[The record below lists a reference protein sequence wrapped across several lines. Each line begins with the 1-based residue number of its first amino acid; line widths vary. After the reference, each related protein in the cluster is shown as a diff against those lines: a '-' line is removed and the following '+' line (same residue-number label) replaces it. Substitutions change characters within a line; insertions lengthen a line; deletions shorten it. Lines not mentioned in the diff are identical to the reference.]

1 MLFRSRRDGSI
12 GHPKMNQVGVRTM
25 EFCRRWGIAQ
35 TVREQSIDEDFP
47 RNYHYVTAING
58 FELARYEFPS
68 RRNTP
73 LEYSPEALQRCSQIW
88 FDPILQKHAAGLPSV
103 RVQYQTEL
111 ESFHD
116 DGAGVD
122 ATLLDR
128 TSGRR
133 TRVRAAYLA
142 ACDGADSAI
151 REQLGI
157 PLLGD
162 HSLSFNINVFFR
174 SRALDVLFAKGP
186 ALMQWIFG
194 PEGMW
199 ADIVS
204 IDGRELWRLSIMR
217 LPAGTELTPEQA
229 AERLRAAVGRDF
241 EFEIISI
248 LPWKIGRAHV

>member
-1 MLFRSRRDGSI
+1 MLFRSERRR
-12 GHPKMNQVGVRTM
+12 V
-25 EFCRRWGIAQ
+25 ERR
-35 TVREQSIDEDFP
+35 
-47 RNYHYVTAING
+47 G
-58 FELARYEFPS
+58 FERARYRAPRAPQHRTLLEPNVPQLLE
-68 RRNTP
+68 RVAQRNP
-73 LEYSPEALQRCSQIW
+73 LRARQPEALQRCSQIW

-199 ADIVS
+199 ADIV
-204 IDGRELWRLSIMR
+204 
-217 LPAGTELTPEQA
+217 
-229 AERLRAAVGRDF
+229 
-241 EFEIISI
+241 
-248 LPWKIGRAHV
+248 